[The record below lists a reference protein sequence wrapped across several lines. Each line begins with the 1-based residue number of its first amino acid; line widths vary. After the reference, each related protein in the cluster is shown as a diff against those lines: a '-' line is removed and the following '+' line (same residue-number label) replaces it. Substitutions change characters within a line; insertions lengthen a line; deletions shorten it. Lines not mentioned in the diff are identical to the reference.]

1 MMTITEQAAQQ
12 IRVAAGNSDAQGL
25 ALRVAARR
33 NRDGSIA
40 YAMGFDTPEDQDTR
54 ITVHGVEVVVGPT
67 STELLAE
74 AVLDY
79 VELEPGDFQF
89 IFMNPNDPNY
99 VPPKGDDPA

>member
-12 IRVAAGNSDAQGL
+12 IRVAARDSDSQGL

-33 NRDGSIA
+33 NPDGSIA
-40 YAMGFDTPEDQDTR
+40 YAMGFDAVDQKDTH
-54 ITVHGVEVVVGPT
+54 INAHGVEVVVAPT

-79 VELEPGDFQF
+79 VELEPGNFQF
-89 IFMNPNDPNY
+89 IFMNPSDPHY
-99 VPPKGDDPA
+99 VPPKGDDPD

>member
-12 IRVAAGNSDAQGL
+12 IRVAAGDSDAQGL

-33 NRDGSIA
+33 NPDGSIA
-40 YAMGFDTPEDQDTR
+40 YAMGFDAVDDKDTR
-54 ITVHGVEVVVGPT
+54 INAHGVEVVVGPA

-79 VELEPGDFQF
+79 VELEPGNFQF
-89 IFMNPNDPNY
+89 IFMNPSDPQY
-99 VPPKGDDPA
+99 VPPKGG

>member
-12 IRVAAGNSDAQGL
+12 IRAAAGGSDTQGL

-33 NRDGSIA
+33 KPDGSIA
-40 YAMGFDTPEDQDTR
+40 YAMGFDTADDKDAR
-54 ITVHGVEVVVGPT
+54 VNAHGVEVVVAPT
-67 STELLAE
+67 SAELLTE

-89 IFMNPNDPNY
+89 IFLNPNDPHY
-99 VPPKGDDPA
+99 VPPKQDDPV

>member
-1 MMTITEQAAQQ
+1 MMTITEPAARK
-12 IRVAAGNSDAQGL
+12 IRAAASDSDAQGL

-33 NRDGSIA
+33 NPDGSIA
-40 YAMGFDTPEDQDTR
+40 YAMGFDETDESDTR
-54 ITVHGVEVVVGPT
+54 IDAYGVEVVVGPS

-74 AVLDY
+74 TVLDY

-89 IFMNPNDPNY
+89 IFMNPNDPHY